1 MAEISTTIFEQLKR
15 EIISLEIIPGGKISE
30 SDICARF
37 SVTRPPVR
45 TAFQRLQ
52 DMGLIET
59 IPYKGARVSLISL
72 SSVQQMIFLRTAVES
87 QVIKDFIDSCP
98 SPLELEELE
107 HNIRMQKLHMAE
119 NDVEENR
126 FFLLDSAMHEFWF
139 KKMRCSM
146 VWKMIQE
153 DINYERFMMLDFAV
167 THGYRDIIND
177 HARLFDA
184 IKNGDKD
191 QITPILSSHLN
202 AGLRRMGNLIRT
214 EYKQYFI
221 LDEDDNTYWAGYN
234 KRIEDLFKNN

>member
-52 DMGLIET
+52 DMGLLEIT
-59 IPYKGARVSLISL
+59 PYKGARASLISL
-72 SSVQQMIFLRTAVES
+72 SSVHQMIFLRSIVET
-87 QVIKDFIDSCP
+87 QVIKDFMDLCP

-107 HNIRMQKLHMAE
+107 HNIRMQKLLTAGKYVDE
-119 NDVEENR
+119 KQ

-139 KKMRCSM
+139 DKMRCSM

-153 DINYERFMMLDFAV
+153 DIDYERFRMLDFV
-167 THGYRDIIND
+167 GTQGYMDSIKD
-177 HARLFDA
+177 HVRLFQT

-191 QITPILSSHLN
+191 QIIPILSSHLN
-202 AGLRRMGNLIRT
+202 AGLRRMGNLIHT

-221 LDEDDNTYWAGYN
+221 LDEDDNAYWVGYN
-234 KRIEDLFKNN
+234 KRIEELLK